1 MYEIIVF
8 FYFKEFESESES
20 EEEED
25 EEEFFVFLVV
35 REERLFLIEIEVV
48 YRFIIIVRKN
58 RGYL

>member
-25 EEEFFVFLVV
+25 EEEFSVFLVV

-48 YRFIIIVRKN
+48 
-58 RGYL
+58 